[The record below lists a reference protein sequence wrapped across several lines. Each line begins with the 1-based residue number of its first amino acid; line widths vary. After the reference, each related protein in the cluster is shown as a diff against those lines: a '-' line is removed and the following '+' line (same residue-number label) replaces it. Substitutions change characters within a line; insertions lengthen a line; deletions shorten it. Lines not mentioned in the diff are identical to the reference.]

1 MSRNVRHRKYTFDW
15 FRVFL
20 MVVGTFLFIYGVRLA
35 WVDAS
40 DDFHMG
46 GWGVI
51 GASLSGLGAL
61 LLYISRLV

>member
-1 MSRNVRHRKYTFDW
+1 MSRHVRTRSHAVDW
-15 FRVFL
+15 LRVVL
-20 MVVGTFLFIYGVRLA
+20 MTLGVFLFIFGARLA
-35 WVDAS
+35 WADAA

-51 GASLSGLGAL
+51 GASLSGVGAL